1 VALAALLT
9 ALGGVAR
16 AADDEDALIRRGV
29 ELRKGGDDR
38 AALQELE
45 RAYQVARS
53 PRAAAQ
59 LGFAEQALALWPQA
73 ETHVSES
80 LRAKDDPW
88 INKNRAVVEEA
99 LRTIR
104 SHVGRI
110 EISGDRPGAGVAV
123 NGQRVGTLPLA
134 QPVAVSAGP
143 VDIEVKATG
152 YLPAVKTV
160 NVAAGEYA
168 RVSFALVAQPQPP
181 PFAPVPAPRGPAVM
195 SPVPVISGGAAA
207 SAAAPDA
214 VADSGHGRRVA
225 AIGIG
230 AAGVVAIGAGVAC
243 SLVGRNKF
251 DAIND
256 DAAADRPYNESNGN
270 WKTYETSAVALYVVG
285 GAALVAGSALYL
297 TSRRGESRG
306 AAMSLSPVVTPSR
319 AGVALSVRF

>member
-1 VALAALLT
+1 M
-9 ALGGVAR
+9 
-16 AADDEDALIRRGV
+16 D
-29 ELRKGGDDR
+29 
-38 AALQELE
+38 Q
-45 RAYQVARS
+45 Q
-53 PRAAAQ
+53 
-59 LGFAEQALALWPQA
+59 
-73 ETHVSES
+73 
-80 LRAKDDPW
+80 
-88 INKNRAVVEEA
+88 NRAVVEES

-110 EISGDRPGAGVAV
+110 EISGGRPGAGVAV

-143 VDIEVKATG
+143 VDIEVRAAG

-181 PFAPVPAPRGPAVM
+181 PFAPAPAPRGPAVM
-195 SPVPVISGGAAA
+195 SPVPVIAGGAAA
-207 SAAAPDA
+207 ASAPPDA
-214 VADSGHGRRVA
+214 DADSSRGRRVA

-243 SLVGRNKF
+243 SLIGSNKF

-306 AAMSLSPVVTPSR
+306 AAVSVSPVIAPSR
-319 AGVALSVRF
+319 AGASLSVRF